1 MTRERAKELWPVI
14 QAYSKGEV
22 VEAHPDGEDYWYPC
36 ICPSWLDDHHYRIKP
51 WTPPPLPPHLAGREW
66 HRPIKAC
73 WEDGKRAMLVG
84 EVIDDEDECF
94 DIGNES
100 WGPPECASRNKVM
113 PLHWTFRTAR
123 PFPEPQPELVPLE
136 NGDIRSG
143 DSLCVK
149 DAEDTL
155 ILRIDGRKVWFLD
168 SDGDTVCRFL
178 DELMV
183 CGDFYRKAGMTEWL
197 PCHKVK
203 EGAK

>member
-22 VEAHPDGEDYWYPC
+22 VETHPDGEDYWYLC
-36 ICPSWLDDHHYRIKP
+36 ICPSWLDGHHYRVKP
-51 WTPPPLPPHLAGREW
+51 WTPPPLPPHLADREW
-66 HRPIKAC
+66 HMPIKEC
-73 WEDGKRAMLVG
+73 WEDGKRALLGG
-84 EVIDDEDECF
+84 ERREPKDEYLDGE
-94 DIGNES
+94 IWLETES
-100 WGPPECASRNKVM
+100 AGLE
-113 PLHWTFRTAR
+113 LHYLNRVPYRTAR
-123 PFPEPQPELVPLE
+123 PLPELTPELVPLE
-136 NGDIRSG
+136 SGDIRSG

-168 SDGDTVCRFL
+168 SDGETVCRFL

-183 CGDFYRKAGMTEWL
+183 CGDFYRKSGTTEWL

-203 EGAK
+203 EASK